1 MLVSRRGDPDFVK
14 VCDFGIAK
22 AQTSREG
29 AGLTMKGLVCGT
41 PEYMS
46 PEQARGEEVDGRS
59 DLYAVGVILYQ
70 LVTGELP
77 FTASSPVGILSKHLA
92 EAPVRPTLRR
102 PGLSLPP
109 LFERAILRALAK
121 DPDER
126 PQTAEEMRRELRDAA
141 AGVSDWHVASQLPA
155 PGASSSR
162 DLPAQPTTPIHIAQL
177 AAVSESRGS
186 GVGTV
191 RDRPGRRSN
200 RGSAS
205 GMSVDA
211 VPSTVL
217 APETVSTRW
226 PRRLGGLALG
236 MLIAGAAATFLWL
249 QRPPW
254 LAGLLPG
261 DRMPEVQPAVMA
273 PREVVQAP
281 PPVAPPPAAASATT
295 AAPGP
300 DDDLPVVHEPPA
312 APAAAAEARAPEP
325 ERNRR
330 TTKRTRRSGPAAVET
345 TAGEIPAG
353 EGSPGYRPEGAA
365 ASPEPAPIASAPA
378 REHRSA
384 APTTAADLH
393 ERGRTP
399 AGPGRSGERLQKGRG
414 IEDHDPQ
421 AAQHLQ
427 VPREVLHARRS
438 TRAGQRSLPP
448 LPGTGARG
456 ARRRVHQE
464 HRSMIP
470 AAPRAAPAL
479 LALAGIVWLG
489 GCKVDEEA
497 FHHRLYS
504 CNPNAANP
512 ACGTDIEDKP
522 MACVPA
528 YQLGGRN
535 FCAAG
540 CDAVNEPA
548 EVPGAGAICLSSGPR
563 TPGARDRGAPAPLQP
578 HRDRVV
584 QPRRAHL
591 PAHRSD
597 RGRGRVHDRQRLRA
611 GQRLPRSRAIEVHGR
626 AGARDLRRKERAEGP
641 DTPIA
646 CRPAARSRGRLARPV
661 KSACAT

>member
-70 LVTGELP
+70 LVVGELP

-141 AGVSDWHVASQLPA
+141 TGVSDWHVASQLPT

-177 AAVSESRGS
+177 AAVSENRRGS
-186 GVGTV
+186 GSDVGTV
-191 RDRPGRRSN
+191 RDRPGRRGN

-211 VPSTVL
+211 VQSTVL

-254 LAGLLPG
+254 LAGLLPSDG
-261 DRMPEVQPAVMA
+261 MPEVRPAVMA

-300 DDDLPVVHEPPA
+300 DDDLPVVHEPPV
-312 APAAAAEARAPEP
+312 APVAAAEARAPEP

-384 APTTAADLH
+384 APTTAADLMK
-393 ERGRTP
+393 E
-399 AGPGRSGERLQKGRG
+399 AERLLAQGEVANACKKGEELRTMT
-414 IEDHDPQ
+414 
-421 AAQHLQ
+421 
-427 VPREVLHARRS
+427 PRQPSIYKFLGKCYM
-438 TRAGQRSLPP
+438 RAGQP
-448 LPGTGARG
+448 
-456 ARRRVHQE
+456 
-464 HRSMIP
+464 
-470 AAPRAAPAL
+470 
-479 LALAGIVWLG
+479 
-489 GCKVDEEA
+489 
-497 FHHRLYS
+497 
-504 CNPNAANP
+504 
-512 ACGTDIEDKP
+512 
-522 MACVPA
+522 
-528 YQLGGRN
+528 
-535 FCAAG
+535 
-540 CDAVNEPA
+540 
-548 EVPGAGAICLSSGPR
+548 
-563 TPGARDRGAPAPLQP
+563 
-578 HRDRVV
+578 
-584 QPRRAHL
+584 
-591 PAHRSD
+591 
-597 RGRGRVHDRQRLRA
+597 
-611 GQRLPRSRAIEVHGR
+611 
-626 AGARDLRRKERAEGP
+626 ERAKEAYRRYLELAPEAP
-641 DTPIA
+641 D
-646 CRPAARSRGRLARPV
+646 AAFI
-661 KSACAT
+661 KSIVR